1 MFEAVD
7 RYRCLNILE
16 GYGVGA
22 WYHHILCHYWY
33 RLTMVDRT
41 GGYYGTSLR
50 SFQGMTQGYLLYPT
64 ILNKVV
70 DAVVCNWVSL
80 VVGGVE
86 EPD

>member
-1 MFEAVD
+1 
-7 RYRCLNILE
+7 
-16 GYGVGA
+16 
-22 WYHHILCHYWY
+22 
-33 RLTMVDRT
+33 MVDLT
-41 GGYYGTSLR
+41 GGYYDTSLR

-80 VVGGVE
+80 VVGGVA